1 MSVPAAASRSAL
13 QFAWLHARDFASSHR
28 SLLAWFAVTSLGQTA
43 TTVAVVFLIRDFLG
57 GVLLESEG
65 LAASLSAAIGRSA
78 ALWGLAGALLAVFL
92 AGGLCM
98 YARQLAQQRL
108 IRLLDLDLMQEVIT
122 HVLRLPVAFFNQRH
136 RGDLVESIRQDV
148 AKTRA
153 AVAAMADMV
162 VFGAQAVA
170 YVGSAAV
177 ISPRLVLI
185 SLPVLLLTG
194 VPGKWFAK
202 RSRLHSVRVRG
213 HGYRLTDLLL
223 QLLEGVRIVKVYGG
237 EAAEIRNSIATARRY
252 FQEAMAATRVRSL
265 GDMLL
270 ETIGGLSVAVVTIVG
285 GFEVMAG
292 RLTMP
297 ALVASLIALR
307 AAHRPLNGCFARFM
321 DIHGNW
327 ASIDQLR
334 KLLLTEPDVR
344 DSPDA
349 IPLSGAI
356 ETIQFNHVSF
366 GYDGESNVLTDVSVQ
381 FRAGEHVGVVGPSGA
396 GKTTFVSLL
405 ARFYDPV
412 AGQIL
417 LNGRDLRDYRRADI
431 YRHLALVTQDLFVFG
446 TSVRENIRYGCS
458 GSDDDVVAAAVA
470 AEIHDDILELPQ
482 GYDTV
487 LGIGGRLL
495 SAGQIQR
502 VNIARAI
509 LKNAPLVV
517 LDEATSHLDSI
528 SEARIQAALE
538 RLMKGR
544 TTFTIAHR
552 LSTLRRADVI
562 VVLERGRCVGIG
574 THDAL
579 MDRCDLYRELWHAQQ
594 MGVASA
600 IHPPSTSLIT
610 S

>member
-1 MSVPAAASRSAL
+1 MSSPRALSHSAL
-13 QFAWLHARDFASSHR
+13 QFAWLRARDFASSHR
-28 SLLAWFAVTSLGQTA
+28 SLLAWFALTSLGRTA

-65 LAASLSAAIGRSA
+65 FAATLSAAIGRSA
-78 ALWGLAGALLAVFL
+78 ALWAIAGTLLVVFF

-98 YARQLAQQRL
+98 YASQLAQQRL
-108 IRLLDLDLMQEVIT
+108 IRLLDLDLIEEVIT
-122 HVLRLPVAFFNQRH
+122 HLLRLPVAFFNQRH

-162 VFGAQAVA
+162 VSGAQTIA

-177 ISPRLVLI
+177 ISPRLVLV
-185 SLPVLLLTG
+185 SLPVLLLTA
-194 VPGKWFAK
+194 VPGKRFAR
-202 RSRLHSVRVRG
+202 RSRLHSVRIRG

-223 QLLEGVRIVKVYGG
+223 QLLDGVRIVKVYGG
-237 EAAEIRNSIATARRY
+237 EAAETQNSIATAKRY
-252 FQEAMAATRVRSL
+252 FRETMAATRVRAL
-265 GDMLL
+265 GDMFL
-270 ETIGGLSVAVVTIVG
+270 ETIGGLNVVVVTIVG

-307 AAHRPLNGCFARFM
+307 AAHGPLNGCFARVM
-321 DIHGNW
+321 DIHWNW
-327 ASIDQLR
+327 ASIDRLR
-334 KLLLTEPDVR
+334 KLLQTEPDIQ
-344 DSPDA
+344 DAPDA
-349 IPLSGAI
+349 IPFSGSI
-356 ETIQFNHVSF
+356 ETIQFKNVSF
-366 GYDGESNVLTDVSVQ
+366 AYDGGPNVLSDVSAQV
-381 FRAGEHVGVVGPSGA
+381 RAGQRVGVVGPSGA
-396 GKTTFVSLL
+396 GKTTLLSLL

-412 AGQIL
+412 SGQIL
-417 LNGRDLRDYRRADI
+417 INGRDLRDYRRADI

-458 GSDDDVVAAAVA
+458 RSDEDVVAAAVA
-470 AEIHDDILELPQ
+470 ADIHDDILNLPH

-502 VNIARAI
+502 VSIARAI
-509 LKNAPLVV
+509 LKNAPLVI
-517 LDEATSHLDSI
+517 LDEATSHLDSV
-528 SEARIQAALE
+528 SEAKIQAALE
-538 RLMKGR
+538 RLMHGR
-544 TTFTIAHR
+544 TTFAIAHR
-552 LSTLRRADVI
+552 LSTLRRADLI
-562 VVLERGRCVGIG
+562 VVLERGRCVATG

-594 MGVASA
+594 MGTTPAVQASTA
-600 IHPPSTSLIT
+600 FVTS
-610 S
+610 